1 MLSVRRNKC
10 RSKTRR
16 VTDLLYSLPV
26 QAYPCVRRFSRKLKP
41 IQKKAFPRVCPVERC
56 IAPELCPG
64 SGPEAA
70 NHSKQAAKGPPASET
85 DGAQINTYP
94 SQKVINTRKKQTEP
108 WGDAGLAGSRMV
120 SEATAGRDLD
130 AEVSLTGIWG
140 GYSGWSLWQG
150 PEAGTT
156 LARSRHGKRASM
168 AGAEGLWE
176 VGWGG
181 PARPSGSKWI
191 RLLPGHLGKDWAQ
204 ALSAHLLKEHTGAD
218 LRILS

>member
-1 MLSVRRNKC
+1 
-10 RSKTRR
+10 
-16 VTDLLYSLPV
+16 
-26 QAYPCVRRFSRKLKP
+26 
-41 IQKKAFPRVCPVERC
+41 
-56 IAPELCPG
+56 
-64 SGPEAA
+64 
-70 NHSKQAAKGPPASET
+70 
-85 DGAQINTYP
+85 
-94 SQKVINTRKKQTEP
+94 
-108 WGDAGLAGSRMV
+108 MV

-181 PARPSGSKWI
+181 PARLSGSKWI